1 MMGTPV
7 GFFSEPPRVVI
18 APIPPKDEETWV
30 AYEEFEIRGEL
41 NVPVEVLKNHVATG
55 LSYGFHDIV
64 PHPTNDVEVMLVG
77 GGPSLA
83 EHIGTIKRLR
93 QEGVK
98 LITMNNAYRY
108 CIDHGLLPSALVMV
122 DSRDFNARFVDPII
136 PTCKYFIASQC
147 HPSVFDKV
155 PKEQTYIWHTSA
167 EEIKDLLQ
175 DHYKD
180 KQWYHVP
187 GGSTVLLRAIPL
199 FRMLGF
205 KRFHIFGCDSCLEDG
220 KHHAYEQAENDGHP
234 VLSVKV
240 GDKIFQCHPWM
251 LSQARE
257 FIDLIKYMGD
267 EMELQVYGGLLHQ
280 ILVTG
285 ASNADIKEY

>member
-136 PTCKYFIASQC
+136 PTCKYFIASQ
-147 HPSVFDKV
+147 
-155 PKEQTYIWHTSA
+155 
-167 EEIKDLLQ
+167 
-175 DHYKD
+175 
-180 KQWYHVP
+180 
-187 GGSTVLLRAIPL
+187 
-199 FRMLGF
+199 
-205 KRFHIFGCDSCLEDG
+205 
-220 KHHAYEQAENDGHP
+220 
-234 VLSVKV
+234 
-240 GDKIFQCHPWM
+240 
-251 LSQARE
+251 
-257 FIDLIKYMGD
+257 
-267 EMELQVYGGLLHQ
+267 
-280 ILVTG
+280 
-285 ASNADIKEY
+285 